1 MWDLNP
7 LTRDLTEPVS
17 SAVETR
23 NLNHWTTREIPKSHF
38 WTNPFCD
45 LSLPT
50 VLAFEQVSVISG
62 LQGTKGSRNKGL
74 FSSKRINNNKD
85 NASVVKT
92 PSSASMVKIS
102 LKYSQ
107 IKGT

>member
-7 LTRDLTEPVS
+7 LTRDRTKPVS
-17 SAVETR
+17 PAVETP

-38 WTNPFCD
+38 WPNPFCD
-45 LSLPT
+45 LSLLT
-50 VLAFEQVSVISG
+50 VLAFEQVSVING
-62 LQGTKGSRNKGL
+62 LQGKKESRNKGL

-92 PSSASMVKIS
+92 PSSVSTVKIS